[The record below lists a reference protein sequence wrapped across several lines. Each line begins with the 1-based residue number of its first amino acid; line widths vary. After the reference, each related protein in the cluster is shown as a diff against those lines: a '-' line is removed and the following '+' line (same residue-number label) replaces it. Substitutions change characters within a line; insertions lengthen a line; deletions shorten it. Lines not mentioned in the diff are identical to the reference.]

1 MAASAD
7 ELVVLLQAVAELI
20 RDYDAIEE
28 GNDDVECHIVS
39 LLLARLLRQDRHRV
53 PLYVERVV
61 PAYVDLEFKKMFRL
75 SRNTAAALVE
85 EFERSSFHPQGS
97 RGRTQLSAE
106 KTVLIG
112 LTYLGTQTTMYAI
125 ADKFDVSE
133 WSVHGAIRRVL
144 DFLISISERE
154 TKWPDGNDIARSKR
168 AFHALFQRQGV
179 EAGLPDVIG
188 PLTAATSA
196 SLDRVCNAERVFTHV
211 FIGFPGR
218 VHDARV
224 LEESSL
230 FRDGELKCEG
240 GYLIGDS
247 AYPLMPW
254 LLPPYHKCGASW
266 QPWMETFD
274 AAHCRQ
280 RVVIE
285 GAFGLLKTRF
295 QRLMYVD
302 VATIPQTVD
311 IVMAAC
317 VLHNI
322 ASRSS
327 DDVDDEQPVDHDA
340 DVSSKEP
347 ESGAVTSVLAKTVR
361 DTVAQAL

>member
-1 MAASAD
+1 
-7 ELVVLLQAVAELI
+7 
-20 RDYDAIEE
+20 
-28 GNDDVECHIVS
+28 
-39 LLLARLLRQDRHRV
+39 
-53 PLYVERVV
+53 
-61 PAYVDLEFKKMFRL
+61 MFRL

-85 EFERSSFHPQGS
+85 EFERSAFRPQGS
-97 RGRTQLSAE
+97 RGRTKLSAE

-112 LTYLGTQTTMYAI
+112 LTYLGTQTTYAI
-125 ADKFDVSE
+125 ADKFDVT
-133 WSVHGAIRRVL
+133 SVHFVRS
-144 DFLISISERE
+144 F
-154 TKWPDGNDIARSKR
+154 NDEGWKP
-168 AFHALFQRQGV
+168 AFQTSL
-179 EAGLPDVIG
+179 G
-188 PLTAATSA
+188 PLTAAISA
-196 SLDRVCNAERVFTHV
+196 SLDRGC
-211 FIGFPGR
+211 
-218 VHDARV
+218 
-224 LEESSL
+224 
-230 FRDGELKCEG
+230 
-240 GYLIGDS
+240 LIGDS

-254 LLPPYHKCGASW
+254 LLPPYRQCGASW
-266 QPWMETFD
+266 QPWMETFN

-302 VATIPQTVD
+302 VAVIPQTVD

-322 ASRSS
+322 ASRSG

-340 DVSSKEP
+340 DVSSKEA